1 MHFIFQISVLL
12 PVAKCVLCYASG
24 LDMSW
29 LRPFVS
35 LYISI
40 VLESSVNRNSFK
52 VPLKILNIQEIFNG
66 LEQGRKVHYKL
77 YLLSKSLIKTY
88 PSENLGKKKCDFS
101 MGSSIARNH

>member
-29 LRPFVS
+29 LRPFVL

-40 VLESSVNRNSFK
+40 VLESSVSRNSFK
-52 VPLKILNIQEIFNG
+52 VPLKILNIQELFNG
-66 LEQGRKVHYKL
+66 NKEEKFITNYIYFLKV
-77 YLLSKSLIKTY
+77 
-88 PSENLGKKKCDFS
+88 
-101 MGSSIARNH
+101 